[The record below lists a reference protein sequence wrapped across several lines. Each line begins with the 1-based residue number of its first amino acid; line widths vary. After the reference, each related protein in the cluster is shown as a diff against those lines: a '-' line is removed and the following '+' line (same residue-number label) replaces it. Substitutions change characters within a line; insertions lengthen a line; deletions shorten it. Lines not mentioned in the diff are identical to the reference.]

1 MYYVNQEQINNVL
14 AFIPTLS
21 EACDEL
27 IQRTNAE
34 QSGLIEYFAQERII
48 HVAIETVTDI
58 GSLLIDGFIM
68 RDASSY
74 EDIIDILF
82 DEKVITDTIYMP
94 LKDLVSM
101 RKSLVQQYM
110 NVERIQLDAHLQKLP
125 ELMSM
130 FSDSVQSF
138 LRRELAL

>member
-68 RDASSY
+68 RD
-74 EDIIDILF
+74 
-82 DEKVITDTIYMP
+82 TIYMP